1 MTFPYS
7 ARRMTG
13 IGAVVRALTAHAVRS
28 GLQVVW
34 VVPDGAGELFFRPP
48 DPTELR
54 EVAVTS
60 RAHGRDL
67 ALAWGTARE
76 LLRQRSRIDLV
87 HAHQPHLQT
96 LASIL
101 VARLRGW
108 PAIVTLHGRLM
119 RPEDA
124 IRRRLLSW
132 IERQTFA
139 HASLVVLVSHESA
152 RSFGDS
158 RGRVIHNGVVVGE
171 GPPSQDRRD
180 AVRAAWGVGNLPVI
194 LYAGRFSRL
203 KGVFDLL
210 DAATNLARGGSEFQ
224 LVLIGN
230 GTADEQALLHDRIEA
245 RGIRGIVHVYGATNT
260 YQEFLGG
267 ADIFVLP
274 SYVEGLPIG
283 LLEAMAKGLPVVATN
298 VGGIPE
304 VVREGIDG
312 KLVPPGDIAA
322 LRDAL
327 AWMVTH
333 PQEREVMGV
342 RAAERARA
350 NFSEERMV
358 SAYLSLYHE
367 RTGSE
372 DSPYT
377 VQNRPA

>member
-1 MTFPYS
+1 
-7 ARRMTG
+7 
-13 IGAVVRALTAHAVRS
+13 
-28 GLQVVW
+28 
-34 VVPDGAGELFFRPP
+34 
-48 DPTELR
+48 
-54 EVAVTS
+54 
-60 RAHGRDL
+60 
-67 ALAWGTARE
+67 
-76 LLRQRSRIDLV
+76 
-87 HAHQPHLQT
+87 
-96 LASIL
+96 
-101 VARLRGW
+101 
-108 PAIVTLHGRLM
+108 
-119 RPEDA
+119 
-124 IRRRLLSW
+124 
-132 IERQTFA
+132 
-139 HASLVVLVSHESA
+139 
-152 RSFGDS
+152 
-158 RGRVIHNGVVVGE
+158 
-171 GPPSQDRRD
+171 
-180 AVRAAWGVGNLPVI
+180 VGNLPVI

-210 DAATNLARGGSEFQ
+210 DAATNLVHGGPEFQ
-224 LVLIGN
+224 LVFIGN
-230 GTADEQALLHDRIEA
+230 GTADEEALLHDVIEA

-267 ADIFVLP
+267 SDIFVLP

-283 LLEAMAKGLPVVATN
+283 LLEAMANGLPVVATN

-333 PQEREVMGV
+333 AQEREVMGV
-342 RAAERARA
+342 QAAERARA

-367 RTGSE
+367 LTGSE

>member
-34 VVPDGAGELFFRPP
+34 IVPDGAGELFFRPP
-48 DPTELR
+48 DPTELH
-54 EVAVTS
+54 EVAATS

-76 LLRQRSRIDLV
+76 LLRQRNRIDLV
-87 HAHQPHLQT
+87 HAHQAHLQT
-96 LASIL
+96 LASIF

-132 IERQTFA
+132 IERKTFA

-158 RGRVIHNGVVVGE
+158 RGRVIHNGVMVGE

-210 DAATNLARGGSEFQ
+210 DAATNLVHGGPEFQ
-224 LVLIGN
+224 LVFIGN
-230 GTADEQALLHDRIEA
+230 GTADEEALLHDVIEA

-267 ADIFVLP
+267 SDIFVLP

-283 LLEAMAKGLPVVATN
+283 LLEAMANGLPVVATN

-304 VVREGIDG
+304 GVREGIDG

-333 PQEREVMGV
+333 AQEREVMGV
-342 RAAERARA
+342 QAAERARA

-367 RTGSE
+367 LTGSE

>member
-1 MTFPYS
+1 M
-7 ARRMTG
+7 
-13 IGAVVRALTAHAVRS
+13 
-28 GLQVVW
+28 
-34 VVPDGAGELFFRPP
+34 
-48 DPTELR
+48 
-54 EVAVTS
+54 
-60 RAHGRDL
+60 
-67 ALAWGTARE
+67 
-76 LLRQRSRIDLV
+76 
-87 HAHQPHLQT
+87 
-96 LASIL
+96 
-101 VARLRGW
+101 
-108 PAIVTLHGRLM
+108 
-119 RPEDA
+119 
-124 IRRRLLSW
+124 
-132 IERQTFA
+132 
-139 HASLVVLVSHESA
+139 VVLVSHESA

-158 RGRVIHNGVVVGE
+158 RGQVIHNGVVVGE
-171 GPPSQDRRD
+171 GPPRQDRRD

-203 KGVFDLL
+203 KGVFDLI
-210 DAATNLARGGSEFQ
+210 DASTDLVRGGSEFQ
-224 LVLIGN
+224 LILIGN
-230 GTADEQALLHDRIEA
+230 GTADEEALLLERIEA
-245 RGIRGIVHVYGATNT
+245 RGIRGIAHVYGATNT
-260 YQEFLGG
+260 YQEILCG

-283 LLEAMAKGLPVVATN
+283 LLEAMANGLPVVATN

-333 PQEREVMGV
+333 PRERVVMGV

-367 RTGSE
+367 LTGSE